1 MHHHL
6 HPTPLGDLMLVGD
19 DHGLAAIQL
28 PGLHRLPPD
37 TTEAPEPLAAATTQL
52 DEYFAG
58 ERRVFDLPLAALG
71 GAFDRAV
78 WEQLALIPY
87 GETATY
93 GEIARRIGHPDSPRA
108 VGAANGRNPLAIVVP
123 CHRVI
128 GSDGSL
134 TGYAGGLDQK
144 RALLSLEAGGWQ
156 APLAS
161 AEAWAG

>member
-6 HPTPLGDLMLVGD
+6 HPTPLGDLLLVGD
-19 DHGLAAIQL
+19 EHALTALQL
-28 PGLHRLPPD
+28 PGLHQVPAGS
-37 TTEAPEPLAAATTQL
+37 TESAAPFAAAIAQI

-58 ERRVFDLPLAALG
+58 ERRAFDLELAPTG

-78 WEQLALIPY
+78 WEQLTAIPY
-87 GETATY
+87 GQTATY
-93 GEIARRIGHPDSPRA
+93 GEIARALGHPDSSRA

-134 TGYAGGLDQK
+134 TGFAGGLDQK
-144 RALLSLEAGGWQ
+144 RALLNLEAGGWQ
-156 APLAS
+156 
-161 AEAWAG
+161 EALL

>member
-6 HPTPLGDLMLVGD
+6 HPTPLGDLMLLGD
-19 DHGLAAIQL
+19 ARALSAVQL
-28 PGLHRLPPD
+28 PGLHRLPSG
-37 TTEAPEPLAAATTQL
+37 TTEAAGPFAAATDQL

-58 ERRVFDLPLAALG
+58 ERREFDLALDPHG
-71 GAFDRAV
+71 GAFDQAV
-78 WEQLALIPY
+78 WEQLAAIPY

-93 GEIARRIGHPDSPRA
+93 GEIARRVGHPDSSRA

-134 TGYAGGLDQK
+134 TGFAGGLEQK

-156 APLAS
+156 ERLL
-161 AEAWAG
+161 